1 MEILLSKNAIK
12 FLKKQEQNVRN
23 RMQTALIGLLEIP
36 PRGDLKK
43 LKGMENTYRLRV
55 GTYRIVYTIDYQK
68 EVVQI
73 LAIDNRGDIY

>member
-12 FLKKQEQNVRN
+12 FLKKQELNVST
-23 RMQTALIGLLEIP
+23 RMRTALKGLLEIP
-36 PRGDLKK
+36 PIGDIKK
-43 LKGMENTYRLRV
+43 MKGMENTYRLRV

-73 LAIDNRGDIY
+73 LTIDNRGDIY